1 MTASLMPVW
10 WQVLREQGRL
20 VARGENV
27 LIRRRF
33 GRGYPVTASLEVRQM
48 HGPLKCCLIY
58 VTREILS
65 PGAKTPT

>member
-1 MTASLMPVW
+1 MASLMPVW

-33 GRGYPVTASLEVRQM
+33 GRG
-48 HGPLKCCLIY
+48 
-58 VTREILS
+58 
-65 PGAKTPT
+65 